1 MDVVLDAVA
10 APYIFPLLLASSSS
24 LHLSSLTPLSL
35 PPTDKDKCCGGLSFL
50 RRCPWGLRHHISLFH
65 LFDDVI
71 LFPHCNRFVPNG
83 SIYPWSTLAPFYSP
97 LLIPRSFSPSLCLS
111 QLAIECLVC
120 FLSSP
125 QYSTLSSVEVIFTQV
140 ISFDLTTNLNATWK
154 KNQYYFHLNLNSKQY
169 L

>member
-10 APYIFPLLLASSSS
+10 APYIFPLLLGSSPS

-50 RRCPWGLRHHISLFH
+50 RRCPWGPRHHISPFR

-97 LLIPRSFSPSLCLS
+97 LLIPRSSSPSLCLS
-111 QLAIECLVC
+111 QLVIECFIC
-120 FLSSP
+120 FFCHHHSIQPCPLQRSSLSIWHQTSI
-125 QYSTLSSVEVIFTQV
+125 QL
-140 ISFDLTTNLNATWK
+140 K
-154 KNQYYFHLNLNSKQY
+154 KKKKLLF
-169 L
+169 

>member
-10 APYIFPLLLASSSS
+10 APYIFPLLLGSSPS

-35 PPTDKDKCCGGLSFL
+35 PLTDKDKCCGGLSFL
-50 RRCPWGLRHHISLFH
+50 RRCPWGPRHHISPFR

-97 LLIPRSFSPSLCLS
+97 LLIPRASSPSLHLF
-111 QLAIECLVC
+111 V
-120 FLSSP
+120 FLSLWSSASFVSFVITTVFNLVLCRGHLFRFDTKP
-125 QYSTLSSVEVIFTQV
+125 QYNLKKKKTILS
-140 ISFDLTTNLNATWK
+140 
-154 KNQYYFHLNLNSKQY
+154 
-169 L
+169 